1 MAVKVQIEKSPW
13 VFDLETT
20 ELAWDIGKEII
31 KFKKPTLDV
40 KEGAKPEQV
49 IDLLQAEEVVTIH
62 CELTK
67 HTLSGASSL
76 FDVIRKLKQLVTGG
90 SEVPGTDLVV
100 SFKVMNQAEKPEDV
114 EMLINWESAY
124 ITKMSI
130 RLSPEASE
138 DSKGVPEI
146 ATCTLAIRRAELV
159 TK

>member
-1 MAVKVQIEKSPW
+1 MAVKVQITKGSW

-76 FDVIRKLKQLVTGG
+76 FDVIKKLRQLVTGG

-100 SFKVMNQAEKPEDV
+100 SFKVTNTDGDEE
-114 EMLINWESAY
+114 LINWESAY

>member
-90 SEVPGTDLVV
+90 SEVPGTDLGV
-100 SFKVMNQAEKPEDV
+100 SFKVTNTGGDEE
-114 EMLINWESAY
+114 LINWESAY

-146 ATCTLAIRRAELV
+146 ATCTLAIRRAELA
-159 TK
+159 TGS

>member
-1 MAVKVQIEKSPW
+1 MAVKVQITKGSW

-100 SFKVMNQAEKPEDV
+100 SFKVTNTDGNEE
-114 EMLINWESAY
+114 LINWESAY

>member
-100 SFKVMNQAEKPEDV
+100 SFKVTNTGGDEE
-114 EMLINWESAY
+114 LINWESAY

>member
-1 MAVKVQIEKSPW
+1 MAVKVQITKGSW

-76 FDVIRKLKQLVTGG
+76 FDVIGKLKQLVTGG

-100 SFKVMNQAEKPEDV
+100 SFKVTNTDGDEE
-114 EMLINWESAY
+114 LINWESAY

>member
-1 MAVKVQIEKSPW
+1 MAVKVQITKGSW

-100 SFKVMNQAEKPEDV
+100 SFKVTNTDGNEE
-114 EMLINWESAY
+114 LINWESAY

-146 ATCTLAIRRAELV
+146 ATCTLAIRRAELA
-159 TK
+159 TAS